1 MGSNGQGGR
10 HVCISWREIVR
21 KRLLLVPF
29 AVCLFKVDNEV
40 KSTEQR
46 AALLS

>member
-1 MGSNGQGGR
+1 MGSNRLGER
-10 HVCISWREIVR
+10 YVCMSWGEIVR
-21 KRLLLVPF
+21 ERLLLVPF
-29 AVCLFKVDNEV
+29 AVCLFKVENEV